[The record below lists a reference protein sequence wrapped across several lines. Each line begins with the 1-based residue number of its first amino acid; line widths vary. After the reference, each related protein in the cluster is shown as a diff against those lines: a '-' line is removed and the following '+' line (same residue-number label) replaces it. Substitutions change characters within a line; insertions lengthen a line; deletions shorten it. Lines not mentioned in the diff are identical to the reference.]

1 LGNIMSPFD
10 LVALLLLMAAV
21 FGLVNERW
29 IGLPQPISLLIGALG
44 LSLLV
49 LAASPLFAEW
59 DVSGAAREMVGEA
72 NLPHVLLDGAL
83 AFLLFAASLHVDLKE
98 LRTNRWTILVLATAG
113 VMISTV
119 VFGGLIWVAFQATS
133 SPVPIRWC
141 LTLAAV
147 LAPTDAVAVDA
158 LLRKIDLPRSTKAAI
173 AGESLFNDGVG
184 VVIFLI
190 ALASTQGERGLI
202 GHGAIMAALLSQGLG
217 GFALGLATGFVAAR
231 AMRLASNFNLEL
243 TISLALVLGT
253 YRLANEFGISGP
265 IAVVAAGLVVGNE
278 AGWRGPHA
286 AERPAIIAF
295 WSLIDELLNAMLF
308 LLIGFEML
316 SLDGQHVHVL
326 PILASIP
333 FAILARAIS
342 VGIPLR
348 TLDPRGRRNGQ
359 ARAIGVLTWAGL
371 RGGVSVALA
380 LTLPDSPY
388 HGELLSICYAVVVFT
403 IVVQG
408 LTMPAVL
415 RRLAP
420 PHEIIKDSIK

>member
-1 LGNIMSPFD
+1 MSPFD

-29 IGLPQPISLLIGALG
+29 IGLPEPISLLIGALG
-44 LSLLV
+44 VSLLV
-49 LAASPLFAEW
+49 LAADPLFGGW
-59 DVSGAAREMVGEA
+59 DVTGAARAMVGRA
-72 NLPHVLLDGAL
+72 NLPHLLLDGAL
-83 AFLLFAASLHVDLKE
+83 AFLLFAASLHVDLNE
-98 LRTNRWTILVLATAG
+98 LRTNRQTILLLATAG

-119 VFGGLIWVAFQATS
+119 VFGGLIWLAFQAAS

-173 AGESLFNDGVG
+173 SGESLFNDGVG

-190 ALASTQGERGLI
+190 ALASTQGQRGLI
-202 GHGAIMAALLSQGLG
+202 GHGKIMAALLTQGLTA
-217 GFALGLATGFVAAR
+217 FVVGLVTGFVAAR

-253 YRLANEFGISGP
+253 YRLANELGISGP
-265 IAVVAAGLVVGNE
+265 IAVVASGLVVGNQ

-286 AERPAIIAF
+286 AELPGIIAF
-295 WSLIDELLNAMLF
+295 WSLIDQLLNALLF

-316 SLDGQHVHVL
+316 SLDARHLPVL

-333 FAILARAIS
+333 LAILARAIS
-342 VGIPLR
+342 VAIPLR
-348 TLDPRGRRNGQ
+348 VIDPRGRRAGQ

-388 HGELLSICYAVVVFT
+388 HDELLSICYAVVVFT
-403 IVVQG
+403 IIVQG

-415 RRLAP
+415 RRLSP
-420 PHEIIKDSIK
+420 PRQIIKG

>member
-1 LGNIMSPFD
+1 MSPFD

-29 IGLPQPISLLIGALG
+29 IGLPEPISLLIGALG

-49 LAASPLFAEW
+49 LAADPLFSSV
-59 DVSGAAREMVGEA
+59 DVTSAARAMVGEA
-72 NLPHVLLDGAL
+72 NLPHLLLDGVL
-83 AFLLFAASLHVDLKE
+83 AFLLFAASLHVDLNE
-98 LRTNRWTILVLATAG
+98 LRTNRRTILLLATAG

-119 VFGGLIWVAFQATS
+119 VFGGLIWLAFQATS

-173 AGESLFNDGVG
+173 SGESLFNDGVG

-190 ALASTQGERGLI
+190 ALASTQGERDLI
-202 GHGAIMAALLSQGLG
+202 GHGKIMAALLTQGLTA
-217 GFALGLATGFVAAR
+217 FVVGLVTGFVAAR
-231 AMRLASNFNLEL
+231 AMRMANNFNLEL

-253 YRLANEFGISGP
+253 YRLASELGISGP
-265 IAVVAAGLVVGNE
+265 IAVVAAGLVVGNQ

-286 AERPAIIAF
+286 AELPGIIAF
-295 WSLIDELLNAMLF
+295 WSLIDQLLNALLF

-316 SLDGQHVHVL
+316 TLDARDIPVL

-333 FAILARAIS
+333 LAILARAIS
-342 VGIPLR
+342 VAIPLR
-348 TLDPRGRRNGQ
+348 VLDPRGRGNGQ

-388 HGELLSICYAVVVFT
+388 HDELLSICYAVVVFT
-403 IVVQG
+403 IIVQG
-408 LTMPAVL
+408 LTMPAML
-415 RRLAP
+415 RFLSP
-420 PHEIIKDSIK
+420 PRQIIKGSPK

>member
-1 LGNIMSPFD
+1 MSPFD

-21 FGLVNERW
+21 FGLANERW
-29 IGLPQPISLLIGALG
+29 IGLPEPISLLIGALG

-49 LAASPLFAEW
+49 LAVAPLFGSL
-59 DVSGAAREMVGEA
+59 DVTGAARAMVGEA
-72 NLPHVLLDGAL
+72 NLPHLLLDGVL
-83 AFLLFAASLHVDLKE
+83 AFLLFAASLHVDLNE
-98 LRTNRWTILVLATAG
+98 LRTNRLTILLLATAG

-119 VFGGLIWVAFQATS
+119 VFGGLIWLAFQATS

-158 LLRKIDLPRSTKAAI
+158 LLRKIELPRSTKAAI
-173 AGESLFNDGVG
+173 SGESLFNDGVG

-202 GHGAIMAALLSQGLG
+202 GHGKIMAALLTQGLSA
-217 GFALGLATGFVAAR
+217 FVVGLVTGFVAAR

-253 YRLANEFGISGP
+253 YRLASELGISGP
-265 IAVVAAGLVVGNE
+265 IAVVAAGLVVGNQ
-278 AGWRGPHA
+278 AGWHGPHA
-286 AERPAIIAF
+286 VELPGIIAF
-295 WSLIDELLNAMLF
+295 WSLIDQLLNALLF

-316 SLDGQHVHVL
+316 SLDARHIPVL

-333 FAILARAIS
+333 LAILARAIS
-342 VGIPLR
+342 VAIPLR
-348 TLDPRGRRNGQ
+348 VLDPRGRGNGQ

-388 HGELLSICYAVVVFT
+388 HDELLSICYAVVVFT
-403 IVVQG
+403 IIVQG

-415 RRLAP
+415 RFLSP
-420 PHEIIKDSIK
+420 PHQIIKVSSK